1 MSLIKRAL
9 IFSRKRVRI
18 LLRSALAVDLF
29 VSRERQKALAE
40 DRLPRLL
47 MLLMREMNILKKREF
62 IFRFAATVV
71 SFMTTI

>member
-1 MSLIKRAL
+1 MSLIKRDL

-29 VSRERQKALAE
+29 VSLERQKALAE

-62 IFRFAATVV
+62 IFRFAAMAV